1 MKITKRQLR
10 QIVVKAINEGRDN
23 QLATLYSPPGDGSLD
38 TLTTDQVKF
47 EYGMYTGRKFKD
59 VPYYISI
66 DSEQELGEIQRSGDP
81 YTYTTAG
88 SGKMKVVSGPAKD
101 TLAAR
106 KWMGALVQNPEDK
119 TSSDKVQQ
127 PITNILDMSLEEYAD
142 SYISGN
148 NKTIFNNWN
157 LFAKHRQKTLRIFFT
172 NIVNIVNKYI
182 KDYETRAMMV
192 RTGKTT
198 AGGAQ
203 IPASVVHMILNND
216 EPSISD
222 QVRKTLKTKE
232 LDAEIA
238 RMQNS

>member
-10 QIVVKAINEGRDN
+10 QIVVKAINEGRDTN
-23 QLATLYSPPGDGSLD
+23 LAMLYDPRGDGSLD

-66 DSEQELGEIQRSGDP
+66 DSEQELGEIQRRGDP

-101 TLAAR
+101 TRAAR

-127 PITNILDMSLEEYAD
+127 PTTPQPPESPQDGTRSAD
-142 SYISGN
+142 IEPTPTPTPTRYRD
-148 NKTIFNNWN
+148 K
-157 LFAKHRQKTLRIFFT
+157 
-172 NIVNIVNKYI
+172 KYI
-182 KDYETRAMMV
+182 ATKAQVAALIRAFAEEMNSKSFSNQGVVNTYKQLANDVAAGTKDKDEALYSVWR
-192 RTGKTT
+192 
-198 AGGAQ
+198 Q
-203 IPASVVHMILNND
+203 ASPKVKRQSGI
-216 EPSISD
+216 E
-222 QVRKTLKTKE
+222 Q
-232 LDAEIA
+232 
-238 RMQNS
+238 